1 MFITAFYVLF
11 FIKLSSSSS
20 FNFIYKIKNKNY
32 KIALARKTVKLKV
45 RMPDCII
52 SGKQIKFLSSLQNCL
67 FRKTLSL
74 MKGARKVQEFW
85 PYHGKLSKAGP
96 FLFSVILF
104 DPLRSSQPGASN
116 SHTKSGL
123 CASFFLFAHIMRP
136 WLNQASLNFQ
146 TAAKN

>member
-1 MFITAFYVLF
+1 MFITAFCVLF

-20 FNFIYKIKNKNY
+20 FNFIYKIINKNY

-85 PYHGKLSKAGP
+85 RYHGKPSKAGP

-116 SHTKSGL
+116 FHTKKAGY
-123 CASFFLFAHIMRP
+123 AHHFS
-136 WLNQASLNFQ
+136 SLLI
-146 TAAKN
+146 

>member
-1 MFITAFYVLF
+1 MFITAFCVLF

-20 FNFIYKIKNKNY
+20 FNFIYKIINKNY

-74 MKGARKVQEFW
+74 MKGARNVQEFW
-85 PYHGKLSKAGP
+85 RYHGKPSKAGP

-104 DPLRSSQPGASN
+104 DPLRSSQPEASN
-116 SHTKSGL
+116 SHTKKAGY
-123 CASFFLFAHIMRP
+123 AHHFS
-136 WLNQASLNFQ
+136 SLLI
-146 TAAKN
+146 